1 VTDTLGELLGRWMTT
16 HGKTQADIAR
26 IAEVSDSTVGRW
38 ISGRTKTLTV
48 DTIRKLVD
56 HTELTVPELLVAAG
70 MFTREQLEA
79 APPPTDP
86 RTLSNDALLAY
97 VRERMVE
104 PPGAGG
110 LGDYEEAQPRT
121 GPVEPTGRR
130 RGPWLI
136 ANNGQ
141 DNNGQDGEEPEG
153 PDEDD

>member
-97 VRERMVE
+97 VRELMVE
-104 PPGAGG
+104 PLRPGDLAAHE
-110 LGDYEEAQPRT
+110 LPEPWMDAPTET
-121 GPVEPTGRR
+121 GKRR
-130 RGPWLI
+130 PWVV
-136 ANNGQ
+136 
-141 DNNGQDGEEPEG
+141 DNQDGRHNGDNENN
-153 PDEDD
+153 ED